1 MFKVADIVTT
11 MDSISLNLAQPNLSE
26 NIINDFSKFKSIDIS

>member
-26 NIINDFSKFKSIDIS
+26 NIKNDFSKFKSIDIS